1 MQILKCECAL
11 DSENY
16 EDEDGMLICVSCG
29 GWVEG
34 EHLSKN
40 QKIFLDDR
48 GLEKMLSETLVKDV
62 MSKELIVA
70 HSSTTVYQIAK
81 MMEQGI
87 GAVLIKNDSSPI
99 GIITDRDFATKIAA
113 YKCPLDTPVG
123 TIASMPLQTI
133 GPTESILDAAK
144 KMSSKRIRKLVVV
157 QDAKVIG
164 IITSTDLVNRLASI

>member
-1 MQILKCECAL
+1 MKCECPP

-16 EDEDGMLICVSCG
+16 EDEDGMLICASCG
-29 GWVEG
+29 GWVDSER
-34 EHLSKN
+34 LSEN
-40 QKIFLDDR
+40 QVIFSHNSS
-48 GLEKMLSETLVKDV
+48 LEKLLSETLVRDV

-87 GAVLIKNDSSPI
+87 GAILIKNDSSPI

-113 YKCPLDTPVG
+113 YSCPLDTPVG
-123 TIASMPLQTI
+123 KVASMPLQTI
-133 GPTESILDAAK
+133 GPNESMLDAVR
-144 KMSSKRIRKLVVV
+144 KMPSKRIRKLAVV

-164 IITSTDLVNRLASI
+164 IITSTDVVNRLASI